1 MHRFSKCGRRG
12 HMHEKTTSCSRTRA
26 VAVAPSDDVRPSSPI
41 GAPTTRVPISPGYL
55 KDKKPEN
62 VPPP

>member
-41 GAPTTRVPISPGYL
+41 GAPTTRVPISPS
-55 KDKKPEN
+55 
-62 VPPP
+62 